1 MIPDPVGVTT
11 LLEEVWRTRPLPGA
25 PVVLGTGVFAAAAV
39 LWARSWTLVRLGITT
54 VHEAGHAAVALL
66 VGRRLHGVR
75 VHQDTSGLTLSSG
88 RARGPG
94 LVAVYAAGH
103 LAPGV
108 LGLLAV
114 AALAAGRP
122 VALLAGGVVVAAL
135 LLVWVRNLY
144 GLLVVTV
151 IGAALALLAWRAPDD
166 VRTAAAYLVAWLLLL
181 GAPRPVVEL
190 LAAGRRRPRGSDVD
204 RLADLTGVPAVL
216 WALVLLAAT
225 HAGAVLGATTLAPDL
240 LAAAV

>member
-1 MIPDPVGVTT
+1 MTSDPVGIGA
-11 LLEEVWRTRPLPGA
+11 LLEEVWRTRPLPSARLVVGA
-25 PVVLGTGVFAAAAV
+25 GIVAAV
-39 LWARSWTLVRLGITT
+39 LVVWPRTWPLVRLGITT
-54 VHEAGHAAVALL
+54 VHEAGHAVVALL

-75 VHQDTSGLTLSSG
+75 VHQDTSGLTVSSG
-88 RARGPG
+88 PARGPG

-122 VALLAGGVVVAAL
+122 VALLAGGVLVAAL
-135 LLVWVRNLY
+135 LVVWVRNLY

-151 IGAALALLAWRAPDD
+151 IGAALTLLAWRAPDD
-166 VRTAAAYLVAWLLLL
+166 VRTAAAYLLAWLLLL

-190 LAAGRRRPRGSDVD
+190 LVAGRRRPRGSDVD
-204 RLADLTGVPAVL
+204 RLADLSGLPAVL
-216 WALVLLAAT
+216 WALLLLAAT
-225 HAGAVLGATTLAPDL
+225 LAAAVLGATTLAPDL
-240 LAAAV
+240 LARAV